1 MSGKVLTH
9 HGWVATPYPTGTFT
23 LQETPSLSWRDNA
36 LLKLSALDYAGTL
49 NVAGQQALSRAA
61 FGQRLLAWWGI
72 NTQGHLQEA
81 QAAEMTDTI
90 PLDLRLTLTKA
101 EHLLEM
107 SFAGVDEVFARQR
120 G

>member
-1 MSGKVLTH
+1 MMIDATVAPKV
-9 HGWVATPYPTGTFT
+9 GFISPFGTT
-23 LQETPSLSWRDNA
+23 VCNVNHINA

-72 NTQGHLQEA
+72 NTQGRLQEA